1 MRRRRRRREKNT
13 NLFGLV
19 GEIIEIGV
27 GVFFFFFFITKDMNT
42 VYGDR
47 GYQKRQLLLSMND
60 GGEQRSVY
68 IWK

>member
-1 MRRRRRRREKNT
+1 
-13 NLFGLV
+13 V